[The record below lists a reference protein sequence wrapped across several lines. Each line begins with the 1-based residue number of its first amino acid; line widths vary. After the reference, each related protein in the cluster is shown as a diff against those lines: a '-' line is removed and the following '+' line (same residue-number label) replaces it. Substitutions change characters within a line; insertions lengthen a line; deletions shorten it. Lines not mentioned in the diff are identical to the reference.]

1 MIRINLLPHKK
12 VKPVEKGILRLWIA
26 AVAVAVVI
34 FLGVAGSYALLT
46 MEISDINDQ
55 KTAAE
60 TELKSLDA
68 KLKKV
73 ADYEKKRKDYESKL
87 AIIGQIEK
95 IKIPLTPVLFE
106 INRLV
111 VKDIWVDKLVIK
123 DANFT
128 INFKSTTKNGINP
141 FYETMQKS
149 KVFSNLSINSE
160 EAFSPKLKGAKEFPF
175 TVKGTIAGYEDIKRP
190 EAKAAA
196 AKKPAPKKA
205 APQPKKK

>member
-12 VKPVEKGILRLWIA
+12 VKPVEKGVLKLWIA
-26 AVAVAVVI
+26 SVIIAAII
-34 FLGVAGSYALLT
+34 FLGVAASYTLLS

-55 KTAAE
+55 KTAAQ

-73 ADYEKKRKDYESKL
+73 ADYEKKRKDYENKL

-111 VKDIWVDKLVIK
+111 VKDIWVSNLVIT

-128 INFKSTTKNGINP
+128 INFKSTTKDGINP

-160 EAFSPKLKGAKEFPF
+160 EAFSAKLKGAKEFPF
-175 TVKGTIAGYEDIKRP
+175 TVKGTIAGYEEVKRP
-190 EAKAAA
+190 EAKAAG
-196 AKKPAPKKA
+196 KPAPKKA
-205 APQPKKK
+205 QPQPKKK